1 MLKICFIILKC
12 IIYVYLFFIFYS
24 MIKEQFC
31 LSDEVDGL

>member
-1 MLKICFIILKC
+1 
-12 IIYVYLFFIFYS
+12 